1 MKVVFNMV
9 DGSQL
14 SVDNVLSIVD
24 VGRDLRITFDF
35 VVMEPGTLVDMYI
48 EKVGQVRKGHF
59 VNCVTSY
66 QSEEL
71 GVVLVDYYFYDLNNN
86 KVYSR
91 KGVAD
96 YEESWLWGGP
106 KHDKK

>member
-1 MKVVFNMV
+1 MKVLFNMV

-14 SVDNVLSIVD
+14 IMDNVQSVVD

-35 VVMEPGTLVDMYI
+35 VVMEPGTIVDKYI
-48 EKVGQVRKGHF
+48 EKVGQVHNNHF
-59 VNCVTSY
+59 MNCVTSY

-71 GVVLVDYYFYDLNNN
+71 GVVLVDYRFYDLNNN

-91 KGVAD
+91 KCVAD
-96 YEESWLWGGP
+96 YEPSWLFGRP

>member
-1 MKVVFNMV
+1 MKVLFNMV

-14 SVDNVLSIVD
+14 YVDNVISIVD

-35 VVMEPGTLVDMYI
+35 VVMEPGTPVDMYI
-48 EKVGQVRKGHF
+48 SKVGQVRKGRF
-59 VNCVTSY
+59 VNCVVSY

-71 GVVLVDYYFYDLNNN
+71 GVVLADYYFYDLNNN

>member
-1 MKVVFNMV
+1 MKVLFNMV

-14 SVDNVLSIVD
+14 YVDNVLSIVD

-35 VVMEPGTLVDMYI
+35 VVMEPGTPVDMYI
-48 EKVGQVRKGHF
+48 SKVGQVRKGHF
-59 VNCVTSY
+59 VNCVVSY

-96 YEESWLWGGP
+96 YEESWLLGGP

>member
-1 MKVVFNMV
+1 MKVLFNMV

-14 SVDNVLSIVD
+14 YVDNVLSIVD

-35 VVMEPGTLVDMYI
+35 VALKPGTIVDMYI
-48 EKVGQVRKGHF
+48 EKVGQVRKNHF
-59 VNCVTSY
+59 NNCVTSY

-71 GVVLVDYYFYDLNNN
+71 GVVLVDYRFYDLNNN

-96 YEESWLWGGP
+96 YEESFLWRGP